1 MSSNSQAG
9 ITTRVKGAALTA
21 ARQRRK
27 LSQSQLARR
36 IRMTCTTIS
45 MMESERC
52 GASVETVGRIANE
65 LQVSTD
71 FLLGKVE
78 DPRPTGEIIYELRT
92 KLARIHDLENGNGPM
107 PVDDAAQAHIAI
119 VEVDAAAG
127 PGALVGYEHVIGDM
141 KFPREWL
148 RTQNLVAERCRLI
161 RVVGESMEPTLP
173 DSGLILVDLQR
184 KERGDGKICVIRI
197 GDDLIVKRTVED
209 RQAGWLLWSD
219 NPDKRVWPS
228 VPWPDDAEVVGQ
240 VRWVSRTLK

>member
-1 MSSNSQAG
+1 MLSNSQAR
-9 ITTRVKGAALTA
+9 IATRVKGTALTA
-21 ARQRRK
+21 ARQLQK
-27 LSQSQLARR
+27 LSQSELARR

-52 GASVETVGRIANE
+52 GASVETVGRIAHE

-78 DPRPTGEIIYELRT
+78 DPRPTGDIIYELRT
-92 KLARIHDLENGNGPM
+92 KLARIHDLENGTGPM
-107 PVDDAAQAHIAI
+107 PADEAAQEHIAI

-148 RTQNLVAERCRLI
+148 RTQDLVAERCRLI

-173 DSGLILVDLQR
+173 DRGLVLIDLQR
-184 KERGDGKICVIRI
+184 KERRDGKICVIRI
-197 GDDLIVKRTVED
+197 GDELIVKRTVED
-209 RQAGWLLWSD
+209 AQAGWLLKSD
-219 NPDKRVWPS
+219 NPNKDGWPS
-228 VPWPDDAEVVGQ
+228 EPWPDNAEVVGQ
-240 VRWVSRTLK
+240 VRWVSRTLR